1 MIRSRSRQAHYGDS
15 SGRLESTGLQAF
27 AARPSSSSMR
37 TNECAPQADA
47 VHIYRT
53 ESERLRFQ
61 RRFCLCDPALTS
73 LALFHGWREKH
84 RFTPLHRGVLL
95 GNGLFW
101 MGFSL
106 NAPHRR
112 AFIAPFRLVSV
123 KACVVRHSPVFSG
136 VQF

>member
-27 AARPSSSSMR
+27 DARPSSSSMR

-61 RRFCLCDPALTS
+61 RRFCLCDPAFTS
-73 LALFHGWREKH
+73 LAPLHGWQEEH
-84 RFTPLHRGVLL
+84 CFTPLHSGVLL
-95 GNGLFW
+95 GNGSF
-101 MGFSL
+101 
-106 NAPHRR
+106 
-112 AFIAPFRLVSV
+112 
-123 KACVVRHSPVFSG
+123 
-136 VQF
+136 